1 VKKKMNPK
9 ETRKALIWHSLRL
22 PSAVI
27 GLVLLIVGQLQMADK
42 IVPLSAPLQLGKWL
56 NENWHLDI
64 PSIDNI
70 LHGLPILLIGVIL
83 LAIGLRGLK
92 LVSVD
97 SFIIEPKQIGLQLI
111 RSAWPWIVGALV
123 IFSILILQL
132 SKLNYQALSPI
143 LWLVTLIIFATTT
156 AAWDRRRGVSIS
168 PRLTRKDLIWLTG
181 LVLVGLIIGTY
192 RLQGMPDQLI
202 GDEGNFWTTARD
214 IAAGSY
220 KPPIFGNGTYSFPIF
235 SSILQAVVLR
245 LFGISLW
252 GWRLS
257 SVLPG
262 IITVVPLYLLAR
274 DAFDR
279 KIAIASSIALFVS
292 PYYLAFS
299 RLGYIIIQ
307 AIFIA
312 TLTFYWLYNGVQ
324 RSSSFLLFLAGCA
337 AGFGFYTFFAAR
349 GIFVVAG
356 VFVVLL
362 WMTKKIKFRQAAF
375 ALVMLSIGIF
385 LVAAPYFVYGT
396 HENAQ
401 SMGFKVFEAIFFN
414 VFNGRQFYMDSE
426 LFKYAPLI
434 HIGGNDLFFN
444 PSIYAVL
451 IIRGLIRTVLAL
463 QTPFLVTEHFIASP
477 LTGTVGV
484 VFYLLGLGVAL
495 KTIKEPRS
503 QLILIWFLT
512 NIFGFSALNTVPPR
526 QTHMIAIIPA
536 LALLIGMGINALA
549 RAIGQIHPWIRERI
563 VYVFSILLAA
573 VMVGGIVDYF
583 VTVPRKYLPQSE
595 EIMSWA
601 VLESHGEQFLYVTN
615 DPADADF
622 IPYIK
627 REFLKSVPFST
638 IQLSQL
644 LDGSISFR
652 NASKTI
658 IFYPPDLAPQI
669 TPLLKTQWGSK
680 FIERTFLSTSRSLV
694 LTAGMN
700 EIFTFEQDRSFTT
713 TLLDSYHYPSLIV
726 LLVLLVIS
734 LALFVFLPS
743 SWVARLPG
751 RLKPLADWYNREEPS
766 KVEESEE
773 ESVFSIDASLTAELA
788 QSAKEPPD
796 WVSEFSD
803 SKSFKDSRLPRS
815 EFKLVKTELGR
826 DIYIKI
832 FLPAFTFPWRQPSR
846 EFEFSIPALRFP
858 NTILLVLSVFIA
870 LVAQLL
876 VSDRN
881 YPVAAMLYLLSASG
895 LFIWAIKNPRWK
907 NVFVNQLRISPR
919 VESWIV
925 AAIMITAA
933 FLRFY
938 DLPHRIYGLAVGETR
953 WTIQS
958 WYSAILQ
965 VDKGELASIY
975 YKYLPVD
982 FWLKSFFLRLFGLN
996 FISARIESAFFS
1008 LLSVGLL
1015 YLLVRRLSSSK
1026 PLALLASLLYTFSF
1040 TELTFSHQALAET
1053 SPEIWIFSGFA
1064 LFLLALQE
1072 QKWWQFQLTGVVL
1085 AIGMLS
1091 YDTFLPTV
1099 VIILLYLLAFGLY
1112 RMIKHKA
1119 AVKKWLEA
1127 FLLTAWPV
1135 VLVYFDF
1142 TDGYLASRLSEQFG
1156 VLVKSFSGG
1165 SNLIAFFHILGQNI
1179 TDLLTTIFSQVAW
1192 RDILVNWTGPF
1203 VNPLLLP
1210 FIVIGLVYN
1219 LWNLRRPHFAL
1230 LPLWFLGNIA
1240 LAPILLGPGWPWVL
1254 YTNLTPLIIWGA
1266 MGLWTLLGALRAWL
1280 EISRL
1285 KLAITVFAML
1295 IIGIFL
1301 NDYHIFTSSLV
1312 DPVDRQKRRELA
1324 DLTIQSTSHVPMI
1337 LFPFEPN
1344 QGDMNEG
1351 ESPII
1356 SFSVAGRPRFGLQAD
1371 QLYKQIPFDQTLL
1384 TLWQDRKLPAIDLV
1398 YDKTAASRLDQRS
1411 HDLEIVVNCYPGA
1424 VLKTSGHF
1432 FDVYHFN
1439 AQTLNEP
1446 TCYQSAI
1453 PEPIAP
1459 ADGAVLS
1466 SGNPLTFSWN
1476 SNGAA
1481 SSSFNVS
1488 VQLKAANTFLI
1499 EAENVFQSSG
1509 WYLSPNYVS
1518 GYSGSGFIEDQWHAG
1533 ITSFNF
1539 QAPENNQYRVWIRT
1553 YKRRENDQHN
1563 FISMNGQTIEFA
1575 KNGNTLDAWV
1585 WEDLGTFTLNRGS
1598 VPISLSR
1605 TYGQDEEYSVFI
1617 DSMLITSDLQQSP
1630 SELKD
1635 WINVFDSGEI
1645 TSPTN
1650 QYQLAQTLPAGV
1662 YRWSVHI
1669 YDGDRLIDATGA
1681 RGIQTPYSTFTIK

>member
-1 VKKKMNPK
+1 MNPN
-9 ETRKALIWHSLRL
+9 EPRRAIGWHSLRL
-22 PSAVI
+22 PSAAI

-42 IVPLSAPLQLGKWL
+42 NVPLSTPLQLGKWL
-56 NENWHLDI
+56 NDNWHLEI

-70 LHGLPILLIGVIL
+70 LRGLPVFLVGVIL
-83 LAIGLRGLK
+83 LAIGLQGLK
-92 LVSVD
+92 FVSLD
-97 SFIIEPKQIGLQLI
+97 NFFIETKQIGLRLI

-123 IFSILILQL
+123 IFSILLLQL
-132 SKLNYQALSPI
+132 SRLNYQILSPI
-143 LWLVTLIIFATTT
+143 LWLVTLIIFALTT

-168 PRLTRKDLIWLTG
+168 PRLTRKDLIWLAG

-214 IAAGSY
+214 IAAGGY

-235 SSILQAVVLR
+235 SSILQAVVMR
-245 LFGISLW
+245 LFGINLW

-262 IITVVPLYLLAR
+262 IITIIPLYLLAR

-279 KIAIASSIALFVS
+279 KIAIASSIALFAS

-307 AIFIA
+307 ALFIA
-312 TLTFYWLYNGVQ
+312 ALTFYWLYNGLQ

-349 GIFVVAG
+349 GVFFVAG
-356 VFVVLL
+356 VFVVVL
-362 WMTKKIKFRQAAF
+362 WLTKKIKFPQVAF
-375 ALVMLSIGIF
+375 ALAMLSIGIF

-401 SMGFKVFEAIFFN
+401 SMGFKAFEAIFFN
-414 VFNGRQFYMDSE
+414 VFNGRQFYADAE
-426 LFKYAPLI
+426 LFKYAPVF

-444 PSIYAVL
+444 PPIYAVL
-451 IIRGLIRTVLAL
+451 IIRGLIRTILAL
-463 QTPFLVTEHFIASP
+463 QTPFLVNEHFIASP

-484 VFYLLGLGVAL
+484 IFYLLGLGVAL
-495 KTIKEPRS
+495 RTIKEPRS

-536 LALLIGMGINALA
+536 LALMTGMGVNALA
-549 RAIGQIHPWIRERI
+549 RAIGQFHSWIRERT
-563 VYVFSILLAA
+563 VFVFSILLAA
-573 VMVGGIVDYF
+573 LMVGGVVDYF
-583 VTVPRKYLPQSE
+583 ITMPRKYPPQPE

-601 VLESHGEQFLYVTN
+601 VLESHGEQFFYVTN
-615 DPADADF
+615 DPAIADF

-627 REFLKSVPFST
+627 REFLKSIPFST
-638 IQLSQL
+638 IQISQL
-644 LDGSISFR
+644 MDGSISFQ

-658 IFYPPDLAPQI
+658 IFYAPDLAAQI

-680 FIERTFLSTSRSLV
+680 FIERTFLNTSGNRV

-700 EIFTFEQDRSFTT
+700 EAFTFERDRSFIA
-713 TLLDSYHYPSLIV
+713 TLVDSYHYLSLIV
-726 LLVLLVIS
+726 LLVLLALL
-734 LALFVFLPS
+734 LALFALLPS

-751 RLKPLADWYNREEPS
+751 RLKPLADWYNREEPPS
-766 KVEESEE
+766 VEAVEEEP
-773 ESVFSIDASLTAELA
+773 VFGIEASL
-788 QSAKEPPD
+788 SADLDRDSNEPPD
-796 WVSEFSD
+796 WIAEFSD
-803 SKSFKDSRLPRS
+803 SKSFKDSRHPRS
-815 EFKLVKTELGR
+815 EFKLVKTDLGR
-826 DIYIKI
+826 DVYIKI
-832 FLPAFTFPWRQPSR
+832 FLPAFTFPWHHPSQ

-858 NTILLVLSVFIA
+858 NTILLILSVFIA
-870 LVAQLL
+870 IVAQVL
-876 VSDRN
+876 VSSRN

-895 LFIWAIKNPRWK
+895 LFIWAVKNTKWK
-907 NVFVNQLRISPR
+907 NVFINQIRISPR
-919 VESWIV
+919 VEVWIV
-925 AAIMITAA
+925 FAIMIAAA
-933 FLRFY
+933 FIRFY
-938 DLPHRIYGLAVGETR
+938 DLSYRLYGLAVGETR

-965 VDKGELASIY
+965 VDKGEFASIY

-982 FWLKSFFLRLFGLN
+982 FWLKSFFLRLFGIN
-996 FISARIESAFFS
+996 FISPRIESAFFS
-1008 LLSVGLL
+1008 LLSIGLL

-1026 PLALLASLLYTFSF
+1026 PLALLVSLLYAFSF
-1040 TELTFSHQALAET
+1040 AELTFSHQALAET

-1064 LFLLALQE
+1064 IFLLALQE
-1072 QKWWQFQLTGVVL
+1072 QKWWQFQLTGVLL

-1099 VIILLYLLAFGLY
+1099 VIILLYLFAFGIY
-1112 RMIKHKA
+1112 RIIKHKA
-1119 AVKKWLEA
+1119 ALKKWLEA

-1135 VLVYFDF
+1135 ILVYSEF
-1142 TDGYLASRLSEQFG
+1142 THEYLTSRPSEQFD
-1156 VLVKSFSGG
+1156 VLIKSFSSG
-1165 SNLIAFFHILGQNI
+1165 SNLISLSQVLSRNI
-1179 TDLLTTIFSQVAW
+1179 TDLLATIFSRVVW
-1192 RDILVNWTGPF
+1192 RDLLINWAGPF

-1230 LPLWFLGNIA
+1230 PLLWFLGNIV
-1240 LAPILLGPGWPWVL
+1240 LAPFFLGSGWPWVL
-1254 YTNLTPLIIWGA
+1254 YTTLAPAMIWGA

-1280 EISRL
+1280 ESSRL
-1285 KLAITVFAML
+1285 KLAVIAFAML
-1295 IIGIFL
+1295 ILAIIL

-1312 DPVDRQKRRELA
+1312 DPVDRQKRRELS
-1324 DLTIQSTSHVPMI
+1324 DLTIHSAGNVPMV
-1337 LFPFEPN
+1337 LYPYEPN
-1344 QGDMNEG
+1344 QGDMNES

-1356 SFSVAGRPRFGLQAD
+1356 LFSIAGEPHLGMQAEK
-1371 QLYKQIPFDQTLL
+1371 LYKQIPFDETLL
-1384 TLWQDRKLPAIDLV
+1384 TLWQDHQLPALDLV
-1398 YDKTAASRLDQRS
+1398 YDKTAASQLDQRN
-1411 HDLEIVVNCYPGA
+1411 HDLAIIVNCYPGA
-1424 VLKTSGHF
+1424 LLKTSGHF
-1432 FDVYHFN
+1432 FDVYHFD
-1439 AQTLNEP
+1439 AQTLNQP
-1446 TCYQSAI
+1446 KCYQSAV
-1453 PEPIAP
+1453 PELIAP
-1459 ADGAVLS
+1459 KDGVVLS
-1466 SGNPLTFSWN
+1466 AGNPLTFSWN
-1476 SNGAA
+1476 SNGA
-1481 SSSFNVS
+1481 SSASFNVS
-1488 VQLKAANTFLI
+1488 IQLKASNTFLL

-1518 GYSGSGFIEDQWHAG
+1518 GYSGFGFIEDQWHAG
-1533 ITSFNF
+1533 TTAFNF

-1563 FISMNGQTIEFA
+1563 FISINGQSIEFA
-1575 KNGNTLDAWV
+1575 KNGNTLDGWV
-1585 WEDLGTFTLNRGS
+1585 WEDLGTFTLNKGS

-1617 DSMLITSDLQQSP
+1617 DSMLITSELQQSP
-1630 SELKD
+1630 TELKD
-1635 WINVFDSGEI
+1635 WLSVFDSGEI
-1645 TSPTN
+1645 ISSTN
-1650 QYQLAQTLPAGV
+1650 QYQLAQILPAGD